1 VNGLAP
7 VGQEGVETLV
17 GEWGVKDLFQK
28 AERHPGHVRANSLAR
43 SRRVKFAHRGEQN
56 LGWAVVVGKNLHHL
70 LDYLKAIRPDFI
82 QCVRRTVTSRAAFAR
97 RQGLQRREVI
107 GWQPPV

>member
-1 VNGLAP
+1 VTGLAP
-7 VGQEGVETLV
+7 VGQERVETLV
-17 GEWGVKDLFQK
+17 GERMVKDLSQE
-28 AERHPGHVRANSLAR
+28 AERHPRHVGANSAAR
-43 SRRVKFAHRGEQN
+43 TKWVKFAHRGDQN

-70 LDYLKAIRPDFI
+70 LDYLKAILRCHPG
-82 QCVRRTVTSRAAFAR
+82 VRRTVTSRAAFGR